1 MWLLPGQTGLGSTGP
16 FNDVAFYTEG
26 DVKTLE
32 IYAKGRD
39 AFCVIRITQAIV
51 LRGDSEVGSGRSL
64 IRLLIRSGFQ
74 HYRLERTM
82 A

>member
-1 MWLLPGQTGLGSTGP
+1 M
-16 FNDVAFYTEG
+16 
-26 DVKTLE
+26 KTLE

-39 AFCVIRITQAIV
+39 AFYVIRITQAIV
-51 LRGDSEVGSGRSL
+51 LRGDSEAGSGRSL